1 MNDVYSCDGM
11 LNTQENEQTID
22 AHTNMDKWTQ
32 YNIEWK
38 ETKTFKEVIITLKKK
53 KQGNSFLEQ
62 NLHNLSF

>member
-38 ETKTFKEVIITLKKK
+38 ETKTFKYSRRLNNM
-53 KQGNSFLEQ
+53 GLNWAGP
-62 NLHNLSF
+62 